1 MLLAT
6 LIVDPTPNM
15 EMVVF
20 QGQDRAVPLFRTATA
35 NGDEFLLDSVIAT
48 EADPKGIAVATY
60 TNGAGEIVV
69 LKTLPYDDNTS
80 ESEKVEQIN
89 ALGSNVLGTMVQA
102 RVVHQAKKKSF
113 GEKLEP
119 RHFTAVAM
127 DHGGVTLDDYNFG
140 NDYTP
145 GHALLLLLVLA
156 KMCKRLYAH
165 GLAYLD
171 LKVQNVLVDVVKG
184 STSVLFCD
192 FGSLAKVGESAS
204 ATYPPPSF
212 PLGTHVLANEASVLH
227 GLGALLV
234 HMVDGSSTYHKNL
247 KYLTKKR
254 TAEQARLGDSAFF
267 KARIDF
273 VKDDFVQ
280 SQPALGSVLTA
291 AWADGM
297 TLGTF
302 VDVVEKTYASMTQG
316 LAP

>member
-1 MLLAT
+1 
-6 LIVDPTPNM
+6 
-15 EMVVF
+15 
-20 QGQDRAVPLFRTATA
+20 
-35 NGDEFLLDSVIAT
+35 
-48 EADPKGIAVATY
+48 
-60 TNGAGEIVV
+60 
-69 LKTLPYDDNTS
+69 
-80 ESEKVEQIN
+80 
-89 ALGSNVLGTMVQA
+89 
-102 RVVHQAKKKSF
+102 
-113 GEKLEP
+113 
-119 RHFTAVAM
+119 M

-165 GLAYLD
+165 GLAYFD

-247 KYLTKKR
+247 K
-254 TAEQARLGDSAFF
+254 A
-267 KARIDF
+267 
-273 VKDDFVQ
+273 
-280 SQPALGSVLTA
+280 
-291 AWADGM
+291 
-297 TLGTF
+297 
-302 VDVVEKTYASMTQG
+302 
-316 LAP
+316 